1 MNFLVASTVLI
12 PIASTYAVL
21 LKRQLAETFFLAVVT
36 VVGVLY
42 CFGLVNVAGCL
53 LYGIYG
59 LTALAL
65 GCVIFLIYCLIKNKK
80 LLLEIEIP
88 QGCLLYI
95 VLMAFSSF
103 INFGRIFHVWDEF
116 SHWGTIVKYFYS
128 VDAMGTFDNLKF
140 KNLILTYFPG
150 TSLFQYFF
158 VRFSSQ
164 FIEWHSYVGMN
175 VLYFTLFMPFIKDI
189 FKKGKWYKPLVLL
202 IMFLLI
208 PLQRFG
214 FHGGL
219 YTSLY
224 VDAILG
230 AFFGFALLYYF
241 VYKYEESLYGILMV
255 SSAVFMLTFTK
266 DMGLLFSLGTIVIIF
281 IDIILYRRTQM
292 LSFINRKSG
301 LQHKSKAIILMILPL
316 ISVLFV
322 KFSWEN
328 LLYRANITS
337 SISNIPTLN
346 DINMLFKGQV
356 EPYQKGIVS
365 NIIWAVQR
373 HKIVINNFTVISFC
387 VIFLVIIVIFSI
399 LGRDEKVRFG
409 RMVTSSILLVAGMFI
424 YQFVL
429 MVLYVFLFG
438 GFEAVQLA
446 SYGRYTST
454 YLLAMMIFMMF
465 FCIPDQNENKKLN
478 FKILFAKINEGLHLN
493 DFIKNKDISRAI
505 YSLMCIAFCSY
516 LFFNSFGL
524 ANTLLPLWLHPN
536 YPYTRLT
543 TIAVNK
549 WRSYFID
556 TKPYLLSQGDNGL
569 IYFLIKYELC
579 PDSDLANKIREG
591 ADYNIAPEAKNMWTS
606 MWTFV
611 VSPEEW
617 EKYVLSNEFELIYV
631 YKSNEQLVNTY
642 GHFFPYGVQDDMLY
656 RVQTNDD
663 HLSLIPVI

>member
-1 MNFLVASTVLI
+1 MNILIASIILTI
-12 PIASTYAVL
+12 IASTYAIL

-42 CFGLVNVAGCL
+42 CFGLVNVGGCL

-59 LTALAL
+59 LIALAL
-65 GCVIFLIYCLIKNKK
+65 GCVIFLIYCLINNKK

-95 VLMAFSSF
+95 VLLAFSLF
-103 INFGRIFHVWDEF
+103 INIGEIFTYHDEF

-128 VDAMGTFDNLKF
+128 VDAMGTFDNLKYR
-140 KNLILTYFPG
+140 LHILTYLPG

-158 VRFSSQ
+158 ARFSNQ

-175 VLYFTLFMPFIKDI
+175 VLYFSLFMPFIKDI
-189 FKKGKWYKPLVLL
+189 FKKGKWYKPLILL
-202 IMFLLI
+202 IVFLSL
-208 PLQRFG
+208 PLQNFVQQN
-214 FHGGL
+214 L
-219 YTSLY
+219 YSSLL
-224 VDAILG
+224 VDGILG

-241 VYKYEESLYGILMV
+241 IYKYEESLYGILMV

-266 DMGLLFSLGTIVIIF
+266 DMGLLFSLGIIGIIF

-292 LSFINRKSG
+292 LFFINKKPG
-301 LQHKSKAIILMILPL
+301 LQHKSKAISLTIFPL

-328 LLYRANITS
+328 LLQRTNI
-337 SISNIPTLN
+337 ISLQTPTLN
-346 DINMLFKGQV
+346 DIYMLFKGQV
-356 EPYQKGIVS
+356 APYQEEIAENFINTIKYQ
-365 NIIWAVQR
+365 NIN
-373 HKIVINNFTVISFC
+373 INVISFC

-399 LGRDEKVRFG
+399 FGREKIKFG

-429 MVLYVFLFG
+429 MIMYVFYFSEYEG
-438 GFEAVQLA
+438 VNLA
-446 SYGRYTST
+446 SHVRYTST
-454 YLLAMMIFMMF
+454 YLLAMLIFMTF
-465 FCIPDQNENKKLN
+465 FCIPDQNEDNELN
-478 FKILFAKINEGLHLN
+478 FKILFAKIKRMMTSN
-493 DFIKNKDISRAI
+493 DFIKYKYISKSI
-505 YSLMCIAFCSY
+505 YLLMCIAFCSY
-516 LFFNSFGL
+516 LFFYSITGRYGL
-524 ANTLLPLWLHPN
+524 ANTLYPRRLRPN
-536 YPYTRLT
+536 YLKIRPT

-556 TKPYLLSQGDNGL
+556 TKTYLLVQGNSS
-569 IYFLIKYELC
+569 FAVHTIKYELC
-579 PDSDLANKIREG
+579 PDSDFANKMTLG
-591 ADYNIAPEAKNMWTS
+591 DYNIAPES
-606 MWTFV
+606 MNAWTFA

-617 EKYVLSNEFELIYV
+617 EKYVLTNEFELIYV

-656 RVQTNDD
+656 RVQIIDG
-663 HLSLIPVI
+663 HMSLIPVIGNS